1 MNDRFDETEALLE
14 AARITTTPEVDAR
27 VLAAAAREFPAPVF
41 RLGSLA
47 TAAAVLLIAGGILW
61 SVARF
66 GQEAKPSATDIIVA
80 QTLPRNGPSATYI
93 YSGYGYYI
101 SRSPLDT
108 ATDGVGWDDRAGGR
122 GSGPAGRA
130 SSGRSYGS
138 YVYYYYGGAGSAAAD
153 GWNSTRGS
161 FGHGTSGKARATS
174 ADLIDISRLTPA
186 NIVGGA
192 GGGGAGGAVKILS
205 NTRIELIGLVPG
217 PGITAIDGPGG
228 VYLETGGGWIRLKA
242 PSANDE
248 IPGIRSAQLTY
259 PTPPTSPGGE
269 EYDDLEANP
278 FRDPRVEPLS
288 TFSAD
293 VDTASYANVRRFL
306 RGGQLPPGA
315 AVRVEEMVNYF
326 DYAYAEPDGGEPF
339 SCAVDAAVCPWN
351 PEHRIVRIGIRGKS
365 VDVAEAPAR
374 NLVFLLDVS
383 GSMESDDKL
392 PLIKSAMALL
402 VGQLDEDDRVAIV
415 TYAGDSGIALP
426 PTPGND
432 RTTILGAINRLSASG
447 STNAGSGIELA
458 YELARKSFADGGLNR
473 VILATDGDFNVGI
486 TSRGALEDLIT
497 EERKG
502 GIFLTVLGV
511 GTGNIKDS
519 QMEMLADK
527 GNGNYAYL
535 DSILEAEKV
544 LVREGAGTLMTIA
557 KDVKLQVEFNP
568 AHVGA
573 YRLVGYENRMLAA
586 RDFADDTKDAGEI
599 GSDHTVTALYEITPP
614 GVFPGR
620 PPLRYQHPPAAAEPA
635 DGFEDEVLFVKVRY
649 KEPDGTSSL
658 LLSFPLADPGRISVH
673 DADPDLAFASAVAA
687 FGLKLKGAAALGD
700 VSWALIEEIANGA
713 KGTDPHGDRREFV
726 DLVRRA
732 SRLGR

>member
-153 GWNSTRGS
+153 
-161 FGHGTSGKARATS
+161 
-174 ADLIDISRLTPA
+174 LIDLSRLTPSTV
-186 NIVGGA
+186 IGGA
-192 GGGGAGGAVKILS
+192 GGGGADGSVKLRSTTGIVLEPGARITVQGGLGDVFIGTYWRA
-205 NTRIELIGLVPG
+205 TRPY
-217 PGITAIDGPGG
+217 DPGG
-228 VYLETGGGWIRLKA
+228 RGEGWIRLETPNA
-242 PSANDE
+242 TNE
-248 IPGIRSAQLTY
+248 IPGINTAALVHGS
-259 PTPPTSPGGE
+259 PTPNPGGE